1 MAKRRRNGE
10 GCFSKNGNGFDYRIS
25 YNDENGN
32 RKYKYFWAKSKEECI
47 VKATKWRNE
56 QNGIYTDED
65 VNENMLTSQWANNW
79 FDNYVVGHVKIT
91 TINDDRSI
99 LDKHIIPGIGHRP
112 LNSLTAHRLTLFYKE
127 CSNKSN
133 GRGGTLDPKTV
144 KNIRAV
150 VNRMLECAC
159 DIGILKDNPN
169 LRAKYPKCTKKETQ
183 ILAH

>member
-65 VNENMLTSQWANNW
+65 VN
-79 FDNYVVGHVKIT
+79 
-91 TINDDRSI
+91 
-99 LDKHIIPGIGHRP
+99 
-112 LNSLTAHRLTLFYKE
+112 
-127 CSNKSN
+127 
-133 GRGGTLDPKTV
+133 
-144 KNIRAV
+144 
-150 VNRMLECAC
+150 
-159 DIGILKDNPN
+159 
-169 LRAKYPKCTKKETQ
+169 
-183 ILAH
+183 